1 MVLDPTIHI
10 FSHTVVMQMS
20 AKETDRLIKQ
30 SKILMSFMSGEER
43 MQYLTRMWD
52 LYFDVYIKKDW
63 RQSTLS
69 PRKKHPPMKEKK
81 AYELLTSLV
90 KIFGH

>member
-30 SKILMSFMSGEER
+30 SKILMRFMSGEEKT
-43 MQYLTRMWD
+43 QYLTRMWD
-52 LYFDVYIKKDW
+52 LYFEVYIKKDW

>member
-30 SKILMSFMSGEER
+30 SKILMSFMSGEEKT
-43 MQYLTRMWD
+43 QYLTRMWD

-69 PRKKHPPMKEKK
+69 PRKKTSSNEGEK
-81 AYELLTSLV
+81 SL
-90 KIFGH
+90 

>member
-1 MVLDPTIHI
+1 
-10 FSHTVVMQMS
+10 
-20 AKETDRLIKQ
+20 
-30 SKILMSFMSGEER
+30 
-43 MQYLTRMWD
+43 MWD

>member
-1 MVLDPTIHI
+1 
-10 FSHTVVMQMS
+10 MQMS
-20 AKETDRLIKQ
+20 AKQTDKLIRQ
-30 SKILMSFMSGEER
+30 SKAIMSTMSGEER
-43 MQYLTRMWD
+43 TEYLTRMWD
-52 LYFDVYIKKDW
+52 LYYEVFIKKDW

-69 PRKKHPPMKEKK
+69 PRKKNTPMKEKK

>member
-30 SKILMSFMSGEER
+30 SKILMRFMSGEEKT
-43 MQYLTRMWD
+43 QYLTRMWD

-63 RQSTLS
+63 RQSAFNT
-69 PRKKHPPMKEKK
+69 RKKYSPITEKK

>member
-1 MVLDPTIHI
+1 
-10 FSHTVVMQMS
+10 MQMS
-20 AKETDRLIKQ
+20 AKKTDRLTEQ
-30 SKILMSFMSGEER
+30 SKILMSVMSGEEK
-43 MQYLTRMWD
+43 MYYLERMWD
-52 LYFDVYIKKDW
+52 LYFDVYVKNKW

-69 PRKKHPPMKEKK
+69 PRKKNTPMKEKK

>member
-30 SKILMSFMSGEER
+30 SKILMRFMSGEEKT
-43 MQYLTRMWD
+43 QYLTRMWD